1 MEGSKHGFPVYVPV
15 LSYCCFFIP
24 IKTASWIIA
33 LLGIIPTVVCFIL
46 STPLGNDFLRVYGLP
61 ASYSP
66 LIEWIYCVLGIEVGV
81 SSIILLVG
89 AIEEMLQIYYV
100 IYLWMLP
107 VYTAGSFATAIF
119 IAKEAAKS
127 KYVKFGVTYLLLGM
141 VQVVIAIYFW
151 IVIKSRLF
159 VKKADNNVVNINI
172 TII

>member
-1 MEGSKHGFPVYVPV
+1 MD
-15 LSYCCFFIP
+15 I
-24 IKTASWIIA
+24 
-33 LLGIIPTVVCFIL
+33 
-46 STPLGNDFLRVYGLP
+46 
-61 ASYSP
+61 
-66 LIEWIYCVLGIEVGV
+66 LGIEVGV